1 MSEQGR
7 KIVWLSLYAIA
18 MAQVEAS
25 LVIHLRTIYSAEPLE
40 IFPLSLFTT
49 RDLIMEL
56 VRELATLVMILSV
69 ALLSARGFTRV
80 FAAFVFVFGL
90 WDLFYYLWLKIM
102 MGWPLSWM
110 EWDVLFLLPWIWLG
124 PWLTPA
130 LIALLFVVWGGWV
143 LYSPRE
149 IRFARNNAVLFVLGV
164 LLALAAFL
172 QPAAFVLWEGKAALQ
187 GFQPEGFWWFLFLLG
202 YLLMVVGLWRTT
214 RKNNTG

>member
-7 KIVWLSLYAIA
+7 KIIWLTLYAIA

-25 LVIHLRTIYSAEPLE
+25 LVIHLRTIYSADPLQ
-40 IFPLSLFTT
+40 IFPLSLFTW
-49 RDLIMEL
+49 RDLLMEL
-56 VRELATLVMILSV
+56 VRETATLVMILMV

-102 MGWPLSWM
+102 MGWPVSWM
-110 EWDVLFLLPWIWLG
+110 EWDVLFLLPWVWLG

-143 LYSPRE
+143 LCSPRE
-149 IRFARNNAVLFVLGV
+149 VRFSRNNAVLFVLGV

-172 QPAAFVLWEGKAALQ
+172 QPAAFVLWKGKAALQ
-187 GFQPEGFWWFLFLLG
+187 DFQPEGFWWFLYLPG
-202 YLLMVVGLWRTT
+202 YLLMVIGLWRTT
-214 RKNNTG
+214 REKQ